1 MRFQNIGQLRTALD
15 SGAVRSYGSP
25 VMTLKDTID
34 NHYTGYGGGAAA
46 LRDAPRS
53 SGDHTAKDVVDGRG
67 GDGVLMNG
75 ADVETSP
82 ATCNRVSDEFRRQ
95 SSPGPVP
102 LRHRPP
108 TDNQRAY
115 PRQVRQPVF

>member
-34 NHYTGYGGGAAA
+34 NHYTGYGGGGAAA

-53 SGDHTAKDVVDGRG
+53 SGDHRAKDVVDG
-67 GDGVLMNG
+67 GVLMNG
-75 ADVETSP
+75 ADVEASP